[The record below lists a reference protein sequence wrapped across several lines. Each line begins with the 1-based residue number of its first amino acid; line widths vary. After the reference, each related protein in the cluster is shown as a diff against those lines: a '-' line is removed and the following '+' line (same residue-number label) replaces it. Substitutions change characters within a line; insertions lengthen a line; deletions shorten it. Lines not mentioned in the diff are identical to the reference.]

1 MPYKDKEVNKKY
13 QREWARRN
21 SKTKRS
27 NQVSVKRRKQI
38 VDDAKSHPC
47 VICNKE
53 YPVEVMDLYHID
65 QSKSISKLMCIA
77 SYTELKD
84 EIDKLSLI
92 HI

>member
-1 MPYKDKEVNKKY
+1 MFVGIQESNLPHNFREMPYKDKEVNKKY

-38 VDDAKSHPC
+38 VEDAKSHPC

-65 QSKSISKLMCIA
+65 Q
-77 SYTELKD
+77 
-84 EIDKLSLI
+84 
-92 HI
+92 

>member
-27 NQVSVKRRKQI
+27 NQDSVKRRKQI

-53 YPVEVMDLYHID
+53 
-65 QSKSISKLMCIA
+65 
-77 SYTELKD
+77 
-84 EIDKLSLI
+84 
-92 HI
+92 